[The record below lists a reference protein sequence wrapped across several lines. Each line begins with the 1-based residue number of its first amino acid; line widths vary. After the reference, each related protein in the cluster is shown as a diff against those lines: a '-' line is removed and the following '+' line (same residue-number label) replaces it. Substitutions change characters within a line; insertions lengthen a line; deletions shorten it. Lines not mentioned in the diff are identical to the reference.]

1 MRLCFA
7 PHTTDIAETIQP
19 YLESLLEEYDA
30 VIVSPYMGV
39 DQFSPFGE
47 KVIVDC
53 RPHKD
58 LRSAD
63 GCCLAGNFEQ
73 DALEAGLSVLVC
85 EGHSH
90 ERLET
95 K

>member
-19 YLESLLEEYDA
+19 YLESLLENYDA

-39 DQFSPFGE
+39 DQFQPFGE

-90 ERLET
+90 ERLEA